1 MGETAAKPCNT
12 DSEKMVAGYRH
23 VKAEQVR
30 RREVLR
36 QQAAEMEERQ
46 RQEGDA
52 GRNGGMKTTASI
64 ETPFT
69 LPDPDGYE
77 TSDED
82 SDALLQSGIQSIL
95 TWLQTKSLQPH
106 LAKKL
111 DSAKVLKTV
120 LAELTVYENQQK
132 KAVAVA

>member
-1 MGETAAKPCNT
+1 
-12 DSEKMVAGYRH
+12 MVAGYRH
-23 VKAEQVR
+23 AKAEQVR

-36 QQAAEMEERQ
+36 QQAAEMEER
-46 RQEGDA
+46 RREETGS
-52 GRNGGMKTTASI
+52 NGTSKIAASI

-95 TWLQTKSLQPH
+95 TWLHTKSLQPH
-106 LAKKL
+106 LAKNL
-111 DSAKVLKTV
+111 ASAKALKTV

-132 KAVAVA
+132 KAVGAVA